1 VSLSLERSDDFWD
14 DLARQVDWY
23 RDEAGPAVALRF
35 VDAVEAT
42 LRALLE
48 QPGVGRLRFR
58 DWPELRGVRS
68 FRVRRP
74 FHRFLIFYRNSDEG
88 LLAERLIYGGRD
100 LPRRLRERRIS

>member
-1 VSLSLERSDDFWD
+1 MSRSLERSDDFWD

-23 RDEAGPAVALRF
+23 RDEAGSAVALRF

-42 LRALLE
+42 LHALLE
-48 QPGVGRLRFR
+48 QPRMGRLRFR
-58 DWPELRGVRS
+58 DWPELKGIRS

-74 FHRFLIFYRNSDEG
+74 FNRFLIFYRTTDDE

-100 LPRRLRERRIS
+100 LPRRLMERRVS